1 MSEMSPPAPLV
12 SPPASPLASPLV
24 DARVVDAKIPL
35 VSMFAIAFKWSIV
48 WFLVGLA
55 WMTIVVVAAIVFGFG
70 GALLA
75 LLLEASG

>member
-1 MSEMSPPAPLV
+1 MSEMSPPAPPV
-12 SPPASPLASPLV
+12 SLPANPRV

-48 WFLVGLA
+48 WFLVGLV
-55 WMTIVVVAAIVFGFG
+55 WMTIVVLAAIIFGFG

-75 LLLEASG
+75 LLLEAAS

>member
-1 MSEMSPPAPLV
+1 MSEMSPPAPLI
-12 SPPASPLASPLV
+12 SPPVSPLV

-48 WFLVGLA
+48 WFLVGLV
-55 WMTIVVVAAIVFGFG
+55 WMTIVVLAAIVFGFG

>member
-1 MSEMSPPAPLV
+1 MSEMSPAAPFV
-12 SPPASPLASPLV
+12 PPPVNPPV

-48 WFLVGLA
+48 WFLVGFVWL
-55 WMTIVVVAAIVFGFG
+55 TIFVLGAIIFGFG

-75 LLLEASG
+75 LLLEASR